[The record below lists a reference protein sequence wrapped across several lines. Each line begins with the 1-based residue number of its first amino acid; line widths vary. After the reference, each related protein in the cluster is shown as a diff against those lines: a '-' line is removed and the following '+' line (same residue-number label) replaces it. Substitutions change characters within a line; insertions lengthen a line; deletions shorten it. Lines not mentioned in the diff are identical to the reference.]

1 MTQVRTIAVT
11 PGRVVL
17 AVVGLLSV
25 ALSAVTPA
33 AAANRASGLYVRGA
47 GNGHGVGMSQYGAA
61 GYALHGASYQQI
73 LHNYYVGTTLGH
85 VDPNRSVTVLL
96 RPSGP
101 AGFSGADAASAA
113 TGVPVKLNPLAR
125 YSVYRAAG
133 GRLRMRLGLK
143 SIGVFTPP
151 LQVGGPGP
159 LSLIG
164 LGAFRG
170 VFVFRPNAQG
180 DGVMTVNAVGL
191 DDYVR
196 GVVAAEMPPSWP
208 AQALDAQAI
217 AARTY
222 AITSKPVS
230 ADFDV
235 YDSTR
240 SQTYQGVKAEAPSS
254 DAAVAATSGQVVEYA
269 GVPVTTYF
277 FASSGGETE
286 SDQNVFPL
294 APAAWLVGR
303 PDPYDDSFNNP
314 YFHWTANFSLAAAQ
328 RRLGNLV
335 DGSLVGIKVIRRG
348 VSPRVITAKVVGTS
362 GSVTVTGLQ
371 LRQAF
376 GTPSTWMSF
385 TTVSSHGIVTSTTPA
400 VTTTLPAVTTTL
412 PATTPTAPPT
422 TTGPEATPT
431 VTSAG
436 GGLIRPVSRLAAV
449 RTAAE
454 GELSGEFQ
462 RTRAFIERVF
472 AALRVP
478 TRSYVVTGTV
488 FPARPGSRLAVQLRR
503 DGRWATVRVGRIE
516 RGGRYWISVGRRG
529 AYRVRFNGTVGPEI
543 NVG

>member
-1 MTQVRTIAVT
+1 MVWAVA
-11 PGRVVL
+11 G
-17 AVVGLLSV
+17 
-25 ALSAVTPA
+25 ALSAALSGGVTAA
-33 AAANRASGLYVRGA
+33 AAANSASGLYVRGA
-47 GNGHGVGMSQYGAA
+47 GDGHGVGMSQYGAA

-73 LHNYYVGTTLGH
+73 LHDYYAGTTLGH
-85 VDPNRSVTVLL
+85 VDPNQIITVLL
-96 RPSGP
+96 RPSGS
-101 AGFSGADAASAA
+101 AVFRGADAASGR
-113 TGVPVKLNPLAR
+113 TGVPVKLNPAAA
-125 YSVYRAAG
+125 YSVDRATG
-133 GRLRMRLGLK
+133 GRLRLRLGLK

-151 LQVGGPGP
+151 LHVGGGGS

-170 VFVFRPNAQG
+170 SFVFRPNAQG

-230 ADFDV
+230 ADFAV
-235 YDSTR
+235 YDTTR
-240 SQTYQGVKAEAPSS
+240 SQTYQGVKAEVPTG

-314 YFHWTANFSLAAAQ
+314 YFHWRANFSLAAAQ
-328 RRLGNLV
+328 KRLGGLV
-335 DGSLVGIKVIRRG
+335 RGSLIGIKVLRRG
-348 VSPRVITAKVVGTS
+348 VSPRVITAKVVGTG

-376 GTPSTWMSF
+376 ATPSTWMSF
-385 TTVSSHGIVTSTTPA
+385 TTVSSRGVVTSKTPTVTTP
-400 VTTTLPAVTTTL
+400 L
-412 PATTPTAPPT
+412 PATTPAVPPT
-422 TTGPEATPT
+422 TTGATT
-431 VTSAG
+431 VTTGAG
-436 GGLIRPVSRLAAV
+436 GLLRRVSRPVAPRAASGSALA
-449 RTAAE
+449 
-454 GELSGEFQ
+454 GEFQ
-462 RTRAFIERVF
+462 RTSEFIERVF
-472 AALRVP
+472 AALRGP
-478 TRSYVVTGTV
+478 TTSYLVTGTL
-488 FPARPGSRLAVQLRR
+488 FPAGRGSRLAVQLRR
-503 DGRWATVRVGRIE
+503 NGRWTTVGSGRVV
-516 RGGRYWISVGRRG
+516 RGGRYSIPVAHRG
-529 AYRVRFNGTVGPEI
+529 AYRVRFHGTAGPEI